1 MKSISKRRAIIESL
15 KTMDDTK
22 VERVMRF
29 VNNLFWDSVKNP
41 VRRKI
46 KMKAMKQIQKALQKN
61 VSAAPQYKF

>member
-1 MKSISKRRAIIESL
+1 MNTPSKKEAIIQSL
-15 KTMDDTK
+15 KKMDDSK

-46 KMKAMKQIQKALQKN
+46 KTKAMKQIQRALENNAMQ
-61 VSAAPQYKF
+61 APF